1 MLWVAVAVM
10 MDRYQEQPHLLDP
23 HLGKRKYHGCVGHD
37 DCVLWLNAACNAVFA
52 VVQSGC

>member
-1 MLWVAVAVM
+1 MIWIAVAVM

-37 DCVLWLNAACNAVFA
+37 DCVLWLDAASNAVFA